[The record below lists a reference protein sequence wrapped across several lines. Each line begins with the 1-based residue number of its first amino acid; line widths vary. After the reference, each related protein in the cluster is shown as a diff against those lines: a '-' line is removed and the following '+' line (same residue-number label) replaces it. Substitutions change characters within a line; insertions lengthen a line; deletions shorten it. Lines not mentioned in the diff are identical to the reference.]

1 MRRSNF
7 ALRLAP
13 SMFEETRKV
22 ARSEG
27 IAMNQFIMLAVTE
40 KITTLR
46 TESYFQERAVR
57 ADVPKALRLL
67 KRAGVKNPP
76 MEGDDI
82 LAE

>member
-7 ALRLAP
+7 SLRLAP

-40 KITTLR
+40 KVTTLR
-46 TESYFQERAVR
+46 TEDYFKERAER

-67 KRAGVKNPP
+67 KRAGAKNLP
-76 MEGDDI
+76 MEGDEI
-82 LAE
+82 L